1 MITLNQVRKY
11 YDQKEG
17 FVLALS
23 CDSLT
28 LGDGEVIGI
37 LGANGAGKT
46 TLLKAIMGFLRFE
59 GEILIDGA
67 PVNRQYQDISFI
79 TEEGSFLPFLTPLEY
94 GEFQADFWPRFDMA
108 RYRRL
113 LEFFGLAGEDRP
125 IAAFSNGQQAKIE
138 VAAGFSRGARYILM
152 DEPFLGKDVFTRRD
166 FLKMMAASLHGEET
180 ILLCTH
186 QIEEIEHF
194 LDRAVVLSQGK
205 VAADLTID
213 ELRESG
219 KALLG
224 LMQEI
229 SGYDGERCKEFL
241 S

>member
-1 MITLNQVRKY
+1 
-11 YDQKEG
+11 
-17 FVLALS
+17 
-23 CDSLT
+23 
-28 LGDGEVIGI
+28 
-37 LGANGAGKT
+37 
-46 TLLKAIMGFLRFE
+46 
-59 GEILIDGA
+59 
-67 PVNRQYQDISFI
+67 
-79 TEEGSFLPFLTPLEY
+79 
-94 GEFQADFWPRFDMA
+94 
-108 RYRRL
+108 
-113 LEFFGLAGEDRP
+113 
-125 IAAFSNGQQAKIE
+125 
-138 VAAGFSRGARYILM
+138 M

-194 LDRAVVLSQGK
+194 LDRAIVLSQGK

-229 SGYDGERCKEFL
+229 SGYDGERYKEFL